1 MRIKNV
7 PYTKKQITTLDLI
20 AGDEIL
26 YRDEN
31 YFAQVKDTS
40 VPNPT
45 VLGSFPEI
53 SEQTLS
59 DSPSIMG
66 APLEE
71 HKENGPLI
79 ACKVILINW

>member
-7 PYTKKQITTLDLI
+7 PYTKKHITTLDLI

-45 VLGSFPEI
+45 VLGSFPELLERT
-53 SEQTLS
+53 SS
-59 DSPSIMG
+59 DSPSNMG
-66 APLEE
+66 APPLEE
-71 HKENGPLI
+71 HQEIGPLV
-79 ACKVILINW
+79 ACKVMLMS